1 MTSHQ
6 PAHPVVATSPVSP
19 TSARAPSLTVVG
31 TVALD
36 DVATPVGEVASVLGG
51 SATYFSVAA
60 SLFTRVALVGVVG
73 EDFPRPFREM
83 LAARDIDIGGLETS
97 RGKTF
102 HWAGRYD
109 GAMNAAT
116 TLQTDLNVLATF
128 SPSLAA
134 GPRHAPFVFLA
145 NIAPPIQ
152 LAVLSQL
159 APPAGGVPRLVV
171 ADTMNFWI
179 NTQRDSLLQVLR
191 RVDGLLVNDEEA
203 KSLSGAR
210 NLIAA
215 GRRLLE
221 MGPKFVVVKKG
232 EHGAF
237 LFARDRSFALPA
249 YPLEDVRDP
258 TGAGDSFAGGL
269 MGALAAGGR
278 ARSPEAA
285 DVARAM
291 VYGAVTASFAVSTF
305 SLDGLARVTRSD
317 VEARAEELRRFV
329 TL

>member
-1 MTSHQ
+1 MT
-6 PAHPVVATSPVSP
+6 ATTPRP
-19 TSARAPSLTVVG
+19 PQLTVVG

-36 DVATPVGEVASVLGG
+36 DVATPAGAANAVLGG

-60 SLFTRVALVGVVG
+60 SLFTRVGLVGVVG
-73 EDFPRPFREM
+73 EDFPRPFREL
-83 LAARDIDIGGLETS
+83 LAGRDIDLTCLEVAAG
-97 RGKTF
+97 RTF

-128 SPSLAA
+128 SPSLA
-134 GPRHAPFVFLA
+134 PPHRKSPYVFLA
-145 NIAPPIQ
+145 NTAPAIQ
-152 LAVLSQL
+152 LAVLAQL
-159 APPAGGVPRLVV
+159 APPEGGAPRLVV
-171 ADTMNFWI
+171 ADTMNLWI
-179 NTQRDSLLQVLR
+179 DTARDGLLAVLGK
-191 RVDGLLVNDEEA
+191 VDGLLVNDEEA
-203 KSLSGAR
+203 RTLARER
-210 NLIAA
+210 NLITA
-215 GRRLLE
+215 GRKLLTY
-221 MGPKFVVVKKG
+221 GPRFVIVKKG

-237 LFARDRSFALPA
+237 LFGRDRSYALPA

-269 MGALAAGGR
+269 MGALAASGR
-278 ARSPEAA
+278 TSTA

-291 VYGAVTASFAVSTF
+291 LYGAVTASFAVSTF
-305 SLDGLARVTRSD
+305 SLDALAAVRRAD